1 MKTLSKL
8 LVVAGLFMMAFA
20 SCKKDDNSSS
30 PSSIV
35 VTQGQW
41 KITLFSEN
49 GVVETSKFSNYVFTF
64 SSNGT
69 VSAVRSGSTVNGS
82 WSDGNDDSQ
91 KKLILNFASPADF
104 TEISD
109 DWHILQETSS
119 KIQLEDVS
127 GGNGGTDLLTFE
139 KI

>member
-1 MKTLSKL
+1 MKTLSKI
-8 LVVAGLFMMAFA
+8 LVIAGLFMMAFA

-30 PSSIV
+30 PSSSM

-41 KITLFSEN
+41 KVTLFSEN

-82 WSDGNDDSQ
+82 WSNGNDDSQ
-91 KKLILNFASPADF
+91 KKLNMNFASPADF

>member
-30 PSSIV
+30 PSSSM

-41 KITLFSEN
+41 KVTLFSEN

-64 SSNGT
+64 NSNGT

-91 KKLILNFASPADF
+91 HKLILNFASPADF

-109 DWHILQETSS
+109 DWHILQESSS
-119 KIQLEDVS
+119 KIELEDVS

>member
-8 LVVAGLFMMAFA
+8 LVIAGLFMMAFA

-30 PSSIV
+30 PSSTV

-41 KITLFSEN
+41 KVTLFSEN

-64 SSNGT
+64 NTNGT

-91 KKLILNFASPADF
+91 HKLILNFASPADF

-109 DWHILQETSS
+109 DWHIRQESSS
-119 KIQLEDVS
+119 KIELEDVS

>member
-1 MKTLSKL
+1 MKTLSKI
-8 LVVAGLFMMAFA
+8 LVIAGLFMMAFA

-30 PSSIV
+30 PSSSM

-41 KITLFSEN
+41 KVTLFSEN

>member
-8 LVVAGLFMMAFA
+8 LVIAGLFMMAFA

-30 PSSIV
+30 PSSSV

-41 KITLFSEN
+41 KVTLFSEN

-64 SSNGT
+64 NSNGT

-91 KKLILNFASPADF
+91 HKLILNFASPADF

-109 DWHILQETSS
+109 DWHILQESSS
-119 KIQLEDVS
+119 KIELEDVS

>member
-8 LVVAGLFMMAFA
+8 LVIAGLFMMAFA

-30 PSSIV
+30 PSSTV

-41 KITLFSEN
+41 KVTLFSEN

-64 SSNGT
+64 NTNGT

-82 WSDGNDDSQ
+82 WSDRNDDSQ
-91 KKLILNFASPADF
+91 HKLILNFASPADF

-109 DWHILQETSS
+109 DWHILQESSS
-119 KIQLEDVS
+119 KIELEDVS
-127 GGNGGTDLLTFE
+127 GGNGGTDLLTFV
-139 KI
+139 KN

>member
-1 MKTLSKL
+1 
-8 LVVAGLFMMAFA
+8 
-20 SCKKDDNSSS
+20 
-30 PSSIV
+30 
-35 VTQGQW
+35 
-41 KITLFSEN
+41 
-49 GVVETSKFSNYVFTF
+49 VVETSKFSNYVFTF

-91 KKLILNFASPADF
+91 KKLIMNFASPADF

>member
-1 MKTLSKL
+1 
-8 LVVAGLFMMAFA
+8 MMAFA

-41 KITLFSEN
+41 KVTLFSEN

-91 KKLILNFASPADF
+91 KKLNMNFASPVDF

-127 GGNGGTDLLTFE
+127 GGNGGTDLLTIE

>member
-1 MKTLSKL
+1 
-8 LVVAGLFMMAFA
+8 MMAFA

-30 PSSIV
+30 PSSTV

-41 KITLFSEN
+41 KVTLFSEN

-64 SSNGT
+64 NSNGT

-91 KKLILNFASPADF
+91 HKLILNFASPVDF

-109 DWHILQETSS
+109 DWHILQESSS
-119 KIQLEDVS
+119 KIELEDVS

>member
-41 KITLFSEN
+41 KVTLFSEN

>member
-1 MKTLSKL
+1 
-8 LVVAGLFMMAFA
+8 MMAFA

-30 PSSIV
+30 PSSTV

-41 KITLFSEN
+41 KVTLFSEN

-64 SSNGT
+64 NTNGT

-91 KKLILNFASPADF
+91 HKLILNFASPADF

-109 DWHILQETSS
+109 DWHILQESSS
-119 KIQLEDVS
+119 KIELEDVS

>member
-30 PSSIV
+30 PSSSM

-41 KITLFSEN
+41 KVIFFSEN

-64 SSNGT
+64 NSNGT

-91 KKLILNFASPADF
+91 KKLNMNFASPVDF

-109 DWHILQETSS
+109 DWHILQESSS
-119 KIQLEDVS
+119 KIELEDVS

>member
-41 KITLFSEN
+41 KVTLFSEN

-91 KKLILNFASPADF
+91 KKLIMNFASPADF

>member
-8 LVVAGLFMMAFA
+8 LVIAGLFMMAFA

-30 PSSIV
+30 PSSSM

-41 KITLFSEN
+41 KVTLFSEN

-64 SSNGT
+64 NSNGT

-91 KKLILNFASPADF
+91 KKLNMNFASPVDF

-109 DWHILQETSS
+109 DWHILQESSS
-119 KIQLEDVS
+119 KIELEDVS

>member
-8 LVVAGLFMMAFA
+8 LVIAGLFMMAFA

-30 PSSIV
+30 PSSSI

-41 KITLFSEN
+41 KVTLFSEN

-82 WSDGNDDSQ
+82 WSNGNDDSQ
-91 KKLILNFASPADF
+91 KKLNMNFASPADF

>member
-30 PSSIV
+30 PSSSV

-41 KITLFSEN
+41 KVTLFSEN

-64 SSNGT
+64 TSNGT

-91 KKLILNFASPADF
+91 KKLNMNFASPVDF

-109 DWHILQETSS
+109 DWHILQESSS
-119 KIQLEDVS
+119 KIELEDVS

>member
-8 LVVAGLFMMAFA
+8 LVIAGLFMMAFA

-30 PSSIV
+30 PSSSV

-41 KITLFSEN
+41 KVTLFSEN

-64 SSNGT
+64 NTNGT

-91 KKLILNFASPADF
+91 HKLILNFASPADF

-109 DWHILQETSS
+109 DWHILQESSS
-119 KIQLEDVS
+119 KIELEDVS

>member
-8 LVVAGLFMMAFA
+8 LVIAGLFMMAFA

-30 PSSIV
+30 PSSTV

-41 KITLFSEN
+41 KVTLFSEN

-64 SSNGT
+64 NTNGT

-91 KKLILNFASPADF
+91 HKLILNFASPADF

-109 DWHILQETSS
+109 DWHILQESSS
-119 KIQLEDVS
+119 KIELEDVS

>member
-30 PSSIV
+30 PSSSM

-41 KITLFSEN
+41 KVTLFSEN

-64 SSNGT
+64 TSNGT

-91 KKLILNFASPADF
+91 KKLNMNLASPVDF

-109 DWHILQETSS
+109 DWHILQESSS
-119 KIQLEDVS
+119 KIELEDVS

>member
-8 LVVAGLFMMAFA
+8 LVIAGLFMMAFA

-30 PSSIV
+30 PSSSI

-41 KITLFSEN
+41 KVTLFSEN

-64 SSNGT
+64 NSSGT

-91 KKLILNFASPADF
+91 KKLNMNFASPVDF

-109 DWHILQETSS
+109 DWHILQESSS
-119 KIQLEDVS
+119 KIELEDVS

>member
-30 PSSIV
+30 PSSSM

-41 KITLFSEN
+41 KVTLFSEN

-64 SSNGT
+64 TSNGT
-69 VSAVRSGSTVNGS
+69 VSAVRSGSTVNG
-82 WSDGNDDSQ
+82 
-91 KKLILNFASPADF
+91 
-104 TEISD
+104 
-109 DWHILQETSS
+109 
-119 KIQLEDVS
+119 
-127 GGNGGTDLLTFE
+127 
-139 KI
+139 

>member
-1 MKTLSKL
+1 MKRLSKL

-30 PSSIV
+30 PSSSI

-41 KITLFSEN
+41 KVTLFSEN
-49 GVVETSKFSNYVFTF
+49 EVVETSKFSNYVFTF
-64 SSNGT
+64 NSNGT

-91 KKLILNFASPADF
+91 KKLNMNFASPVDF

-109 DWHILQETSS
+109 DWHILQESSS
-119 KIQLEDVS
+119 KIELEDVS

>member
-8 LVVAGLFMMAFA
+8 LVIAGLFMMAFA

-30 PSSIV
+30 PSSTV

-41 KITLFSEN
+41 KVTLFSEN

-64 SSNGT
+64 NSNGT

-91 KKLILNFASPADF
+91 HKLILNFASPADF

-109 DWHILQETSS
+109 DWHILQESSS
-119 KIQLEDVS
+119 KIELEDVS

>member
-1 MKTLSKL
+1 M
-8 LVVAGLFMMAFA
+8 
-20 SCKKDDNSSS
+20 
-30 PSSIV
+30 

-41 KITLFSEN
+41 KVTLFSEN

-64 SSNGT
+64 NTNGT

-91 KKLILNFASPADF
+91 HKLILNFASPADF

-109 DWHILQETSS
+109 DWHILQESSS
-119 KIQLEDVS
+119 KIELEDVS

>member
-30 PSSIV
+30 LSSSM

-41 KITLFSEN
+41 KVTLFSEN

-64 SSNGT
+64 NANGT
-69 VSAVRSGSTVNGS
+69 VSAVGSGSTVNGS

-91 KKLILNFASPADF
+91 KKLNMNFASPVDF

-109 DWHILQETSS
+109 DWHILQESSS
-119 KIQLEDVS
+119 KIELEDVS

>member
-30 PSSIV
+30 PSSSM

-41 KITLFSEN
+41 KVTLFSEN

-64 SSNGT
+64 TSNGT

-91 KKLILNFASPADF
+91 KKLNMNFASPVDF

-109 DWHILQETSS
+109 DWHILQESSS
-119 KIQLEDVS
+119 KIELEDVS

>member
-1 MKTLSKL
+1 MKTLSKI
-8 LVVAGLFMMAFA
+8 LVIAGLFMMAFA

-30 PSSIV
+30 PSSNM

-41 KITLFSEN
+41 KVTLFSEN

-91 KKLILNFASPADF
+91 KKLIMNFASPADF

>member
-30 PSSIV
+30 PSSSI

-41 KITLFSEN
+41 KVTLFSEN

-64 SSNGT
+64 NSNGT
-69 VSAVRSGSTVNGS
+69 VTAVRSGSTVNGS

-91 KKLILNFASPADF
+91 KKLNMNFASPVDF

-109 DWHILQETSS
+109 DWHILQESSS
-119 KIQLEDVS
+119 KIELEDVS
-127 GGNGGTDLLTFE
+127 GGSGGTDLLTFE

>member
-1 MKTLSKL
+1 MKTLSKI
-8 LVVAGLFMMAFA
+8 LVIAGLFMMAFA

-30 PSSIV
+30 PSSNM

-41 KITLFSEN
+41 KVTLFSEN
-49 GVVETSKFSNYVFTF
+49 GVVETSKFFNYVFTF

-82 WSDGNDDSQ
+82 WSNGNDDSQ
-91 KKLILNFASPADF
+91 KKLNMNFASPADF